1 MIVKKFKL
9 KLRSIHGGGEVT
21 AAAGLDERAKDAL
34 KKYLS
39 ENMDINDPFAVIEEF
54 EFAIRPD
61 PVPQEK
67 AETGKESM
75 IDPRVKKGERP

>member
-9 KLRSIHGGGEVT
+9 KLRSKNGSGEVT
-21 AAAGLDERAKDAL
+21 ACAGLTERAKDAL
-34 KKYLS
+34 KKYLT

-54 EFAIRPD
+54 ELEERPD

-67 AETGKESM
+67 AETRKEPE